1 MTPTTATPAV
11 SGVRALFVHA
21 HPDDE
26 SITTGGTI
34 AALVA
39 AGADVHVVTCTLGE
53 EGEVLGDELAGLVA
67 DRADQL
73 GGYRIG
79 ELSAALRAMGLDRPR
94 FLGGAGRWRDSGMA
108 GTPSADHPRA
118 FVGSGHDAVDEMVSV
133 IDGFRPHLV
142 VTYDPR
148 GGYGH
153 PDHIRAHEVVHA
165 AVEEA
170 GHRPDRVAWTVT
182 ARSEI
187 DRTHP
192 APPAHLRNPARDEL
206 PSVPD
211 SRLTHRVPLD
221 TAAYAAKLEALTG
234 HATQLEL
241 VPGPDGEPWF
251 LALTNGVLQPVAQVE
266 WYIAR
271 DRAEDDGRY
280 APCAPGSAHLLD
292 GLRGGDGVSGGRA

>member
-1 MTPTTATPAV
+1 MTPAPVTPPA

-26 SITTGGTI
+26 AITTGGTI
-34 AALVA
+34 AALVG
-39 AGADVHVVTCTLGE
+39 AGADVRVITCTLGE
-53 EGEVLGDELAGLVA
+53 EGEVLGDEFAGLVA

-73 GGYRIG
+73 GGYRIA
-79 ELSAALRAMGLDRPR
+79 ELASALRALGVGRPR

-108 GTPSADHPRA
+108 GTPSAEHPRA
-118 FVGSGHDAVDEMVSV
+118 FVRSGSEAVDELVEELEE
-133 IDGFRPHLV
+133 FRPHLV

-153 PDHIRAHEVVHA
+153 PDHIRAHEIVHS
-165 AVEEA
+165 AVERA
-170 GHRPDRVAWTVT
+170 THRPTRLAWTVP

-187 DRTHP
+187 SREHP
-192 APPAHLRNPARDEL
+192 SPPAHLRHPREDEL

-221 TAAYAAKLEALTG
+221 DAQYAAKLEALTG

-241 VPGPDGEPWF
+241 AQGAEGEPWF
-251 LALTNGVLQPVAQVE
+251 LALTNAVLQPVAPVE
-266 WYIAR
+266 WFICHDLDEKGENHVR
-271 DRAEDDGRY
+271 
-280 APCAPGSAHLLD
+280 CTPGTAHLLT
-292 GLRGGDGVSGGRA
+292 GLGERT

>member
-1 MTPTTATPAV
+1 MTPAITTPPAD
-11 SGVRALFVHA
+11 GVRALFVHA

-26 SITTGGTI
+26 AITTGGTI
-34 AALVA
+34 AALVS
-39 AGADVHVVTCTLGE
+39 AGADVRVITCTLGE
-53 EGEVLGDELAGLVA
+53 EGEVLGAELSGLVS

-79 ELSAALRAMGLDRPR
+79 ELGAALRALGVDRTR

-118 FVGSGHDAVDEMVSV
+118 FVRSGNQAVDELVAV
-133 IDGFRPHLV
+133 LDEFRPHLV

-153 PDHIRAHEVVHA
+153 PDHIRAHEIVHA

-170 GHRPDRVAWTVT
+170 AHRPDRVAWTVT

-192 APPAHLRNPARDEL
+192 APPGHLRNPVRDEL
-206 PSVPD
+206 PSVAD

-221 TAAYAAKLEALTG
+221 TTEYAAKLEALTG

-241 VPGPDGEPWF
+241 VPGPEGEAWF
-251 LALTNGVLQPVAQVE
+251 LALTNGVLQSVPQVE
-266 WYIAR
+266 WYLAH
-271 DRAEDDGRY
+271 DRAADNGPY
-280 APCAPGSAHLLD
+280 VKCPPGSAHLLD
-292 GLRGGDGVSGGRA
+292 GVGGEQP

>member
-1 MTPTTATPAV
+1 MTPTPDAPSAH
-11 SGVRALFVHA
+11 GIRALFVHA

-26 SITTGGTI
+26 AITTGGSI
-34 AALVA
+34 AALVGT
-39 AGADVHVVTCTLGE
+39 GADVRVLTCTLGE
-53 EGEVLGDELAGLVA
+53 EGEVLGEEFAGLVA
-67 DRADQL
+67 DRGDQL

-79 ELSAALRAMGLDRPR
+79 ELATALRALGVSRPR

-108 GTPSADHPRA
+108 GTPSAEHPRA
-118 FVGSGHDAVDEMVSV
+118 FIRSGTAAVDSLVATLEE
-133 IDGFRPHLV
+133 FRPQLV

-165 AVEEA
+165 AVEQST
-170 GHRPDRVAWTVT
+170 HRPQRLAWTVT
-182 ARSEI
+182 ARSEVS
-187 DRTHP
+187 RTHP
-192 APPAHLRNPARDEL
+192 DPPAHLRAAEEDEL

-221 TAAYAAKLEALTG
+221 DAQYAAKLESLTG

-241 VPGPDGEPWF
+241 VQGAEGEPWY

-266 WYIAR
+266 WFICHDLDETSGEYVR
-271 DRAEDDGRY
+271 CG
-280 APCAPGSAHLLD
+280 PGTAHLLT
-292 GLRGGDGVSGGRA
+292 GVGEQW

>member
-1 MTPTTATPAV
+1 MNRGTATPSAD
-11 SGVRALFVHA
+11 GVRALFVHA

-26 SITTGGTI
+26 AITTGGSI

-39 AGADVHVVTCTLGE
+39 AGAQVCVLTCTLGE
-53 EGEVLGDELAGLVA
+53 EGEVLGEDYAGLVA

-73 GGYRIG
+73 GGYRIS
-79 ELSAALRAMGLDRPR
+79 ELAVALRALGVDRPR

-118 FVGSGHDAVDEMVSV
+118 FVSSGQEAVAEMVAV
-133 IDGFRPHLV
+133 LEEWRPHLV

-165 AVEEA
+165 ALEESD
-170 GHRPDRVAWTVT
+170 HRPRRIAWTVT
-182 ARSEI
+182 ARS
-187 DRTHP
+187 DVSRRHP
-192 APPAHLRNPARDEL
+192 APPAHLRHAEEDEL

-221 TAAYAAKLEALTG
+221 DATYAAKLEALTG

-241 VPGPDGEPWF
+241 VPGDEGDPWF
-251 LALTNGVLQPVAQVE
+251 LALTNGVLQPVPQVE
-266 WYIAR
+266 WYMAR
-271 DRAEDDGRY
+271 ELADPDGPY
-280 APCAPGSAHLLD
+280 VKCPPGAAHLLD
-292 GLRGGDGVSGGRA
+292 GLAEDPA

>member
-1 MTPTTATPAV
+1 MTPTPDAPSAH
-11 SGVRALFVHA
+11 GVRVLFVHA

-26 SITTGGTI
+26 AITTGGSI

-39 AGADVHVVTCTLGE
+39 SGADVRVLTCTLGE
-53 EGEVLGDELAGLVA
+53 EGEVLGEEFAGLVA

-79 ELSAALRAMGLDRPR
+79 ELATALRALGVSRPR

-108 GTPSADHPRA
+108 GTPSAEHPRA
-118 FVGSGHDAVDEMVSV
+118 FVGSGKEAVDALVATLEE
-133 IDGFRPHLV
+133 FRPHLV

-165 AVEEA
+165 AVEHSA
-170 GHRPDRVAWTVT
+170 HRPDRLAWTVT
-182 ARSEI
+182 ARSEVS
-187 DRTHP
+187 RTHP
-192 APPAHLRNPARDEL
+192 DPPAHLRAAEADEL

-211 SRLTHRVPLD
+211 SQLTHRVPLD
-221 TAAYAAKLEALTG
+221 DAQYAAKLEALTG

-241 VPGPDGEPWF
+241 VQGAEGEPWY

-266 WYIAR
+266 WFICHDLDETSGEYVR
-271 DRAEDDGRY
+271 CG
-280 APCAPGSAHLLD
+280 PGTAHLLT
-292 GLRGGDGVSGGRA
+292 GMGEQR

>member
-1 MTPTTATPAV
+1 MTRSDVRPSAD
-11 SGVRALFVHA
+11 GVRALFVHA

-26 SITTGGTI
+26 AITTGGSI

-39 AGADVHVVTCTLGE
+39 AGADVRVVTCTLGE
-53 EGEVLGDELAGLVA
+53 EGEVLGEEFAELVA

-79 ELSAALRAMGLDRPR
+79 ELRTALRSLGVDRPR

-108 GTPSADHPRA
+108 GTPSAEHPRA
-118 FVGSGHDAVDEMVSV
+118 FVGSGRAAVDQMVALL
-133 IDGFRPHLV
+133 DDWRPHLV

-153 PDHIRAHEVVHA
+153 PDHIRAHEVVHTA
-165 AVEEA
+165 LEHAT
-170 GHRPDRVAWTVT
+170 HRPRRVAWTVT
-182 ARSEI
+182 ARS
-187 DRTHP
+187 DVTRRHP
-192 APPAHLRNPARDEL
+192 APPAGLRHAGQDEL
-206 PSVPD
+206 PSEPD

-221 TAAYAAKLEALTG
+221 DATYAAKLEALTG

-241 VPGPDGEPWF
+241 VPGTAEGEPWF
-251 LALTNGVLQPVAQVE
+251 LALTNGVLQPVPQVE

-271 DRAEDDGRY
+271 DIAVSDGPYVR
-280 APCAPGSAHLLD
+280 CGPGTAHLLD
-292 GLRGGDGVSGGRA
+292 GLGEGRS

>member
-1 MTPTTATPAV
+1 MSNIVTPSA

-26 SITTGGTI
+26 TITTGGSI

-39 AGADVHVVTCTLGE
+39 AGAEVRVLTCTLGE
-53 EGEVLGDELAGLVA
+53 EGEVLGDEFSGLVA

-79 ELSAALRAMGLDRPR
+79 ELAGALRALGVQAPR

-118 FVGSGHDAVDEMVSV
+118 FVKSGREAVDELVAAL
-133 IDGFRPHLV
+133 DDWRPQLV
-142 VTYDPR
+142 VTYDPQ

-153 PDHIRAHEVVHA
+153 PDHIRAHEIVHA
-165 AVEEA
+165 AIESAEHSPA
-170 GHRPDRVAWTVT
+170 RVAWTVT
-182 ARSEI
+182 ARSEVS
-187 DRTHP
+187 RHHP
-192 APPAHLRNPARDEL
+192 APPEHLRPAHEGEL

-221 TAAYAAKLEALTG
+221 ASAYAAKLEALTS

-241 VPGPDGEPWF
+241 VPGVEEESWF
-251 LALTNGVLQPVAQVE
+251 LALTNNVLQPVPQSE
-266 WYIAR
+266 WYISRDLPDAR
-271 DRAEDDGRY
+271 GSY
-280 APCAPGSAHLLD
+280 VKCPPGSAHLLD
-292 GLRGGDGVSGGRA
+292 GLAEERS

>member
-1 MTPTTATPAV
+1 MTDPTAPP
-11 SGVRALFVHA
+11 SGAGTRALFVHA

-26 SITTGGTI
+26 AITTGGSI

-39 AGADVHVVTCTLGE
+39 AGVDVRVVTCTLGE
-53 EGEVLGDELAGLVA
+53 EGEVLGEDFAGLVA

-79 ELSAALRAMGLDRPR
+79 ELAVALRALGVDRPR

-108 GTPSADHPRA
+108 GASSARHPRA
-118 FVGSGHDAVDEMVSV
+118 FVGSGREAVEEMTSL
-133 IDGFRPHLV
+133 IDGWRPHLL

-153 PDHIRAHEVVHA
+153 PDHIRVHRVVHA
-165 AVEEA
+165 ALDEA
-170 GHRPDRVAWTVT
+170 GHRPRRVAWTVT
-182 ARSEI
+182 ARS
-187 DRTHP
+187 DVSRRHP
-192 APPAHLRNPARDEL
+192 APPGHLRHAGEPEL

-221 TAAYAAKLEALTG
+221 DATYAAKLEALTG

-241 VPGPDGEPWF
+241 VPGTDADPWF
-251 LALTNGVLQPVAQVE
+251 LALTNGVLQPVSEVE
-266 WYIAR
+266 WYIAH
-271 DRAEDDGRY
+271 DLVDPDGPY
-280 APCAPGSAHLLD
+280 VKCPPGTAHLLD
-292 GLRGGDGVSGGRA
+292 GLVGETR

>member
-1 MTPTTATPAV
+1 MTDLTAPPPGT
-11 SGVRALFVHA
+11 GTRALFVHA

-26 SITTGGTI
+26 AITTGGSI

-39 AGADVHVVTCTLGE
+39 AGVDVRVVTCTLGE
-53 EGEVLGDELAGLVA
+53 EGEVLGEDFAGLVA

-79 ELSAALRAMGLDRPR
+79 ELAVGLRALGVDRPR

-108 GTPSADHPRA
+108 GAASARHPRA
-118 FVGSGHDAVDEMVSV
+118 FVGSGREAVEEMASLLE
-133 IDGFRPHLV
+133 DWRPHLL

-153 PDHIRAHEVVHA
+153 PDHIRVHEVVRA
-165 AVEEA
+165 ALDEA
-170 GHRPDRVAWTVT
+170 GHRPRRMAWTVT
-182 ARSEI
+182 ARS
-187 DRTHP
+187 DVSRRHP
-192 APPAHLRNPARDEL
+192 APPGHLRHAGESEL

-221 TAAYAAKLEALTG
+221 DATYAAKLEALTG

-241 VPGPDGEPWF
+241 VPGTDDDPWF
-251 LALTNGVLQPVAQVE
+251 LALTNGVLQPVSEVE
-266 WYIAR
+266 WYIAH
-271 DRAEDDGRY
+271 DLVDPDGPY
-280 APCAPGSAHLLD
+280 VKCPPGTAHLLD
-292 GLRGGDGVSGGRA
+292 GLVGESR

>member
-1 MTPTTATPAV
+1 MSPSTVAPRA

-26 SITTGGTI
+26 AITTGGSI

-39 AGADVHVVTCTLGE
+39 AGAEVRVITCTLGE
-53 EGEVLGDELAGLVA
+53 EGEVLGDEFSGLVA

-79 ELSAALRAMGLDRPR
+79 ELAGALRALGVQTPR

-118 FVGSGHDAVDEMVSV
+118 FVKSGREAVEEMVAV
-133 IDGFRPHLV
+133 LDDWRPHLV
-142 VTYDPR
+142 VTYDPQ

-153 PDHIRAHEVVHA
+153 PDHIRAHEIVHA
-165 AVEEA
+165 AIEEA
-170 GHRPDRVAWTVT
+170 EQRPARVAWTVT
-182 ARSEI
+182 ARSEVSR
-187 DRTHP
+187 DHP
-192 APPAHLRNPARDEL
+192 APPGHLRAAREGEL

-221 TAAYAAKLEALTG
+221 ASTYAAKLEALTG

-241 VPGPDGEPWF
+241 VPGAEDEPWF
-251 LALTNGVLQPVAQVE
+251 LALTNGVLQPVPQTE
-266 WYIAR
+266 WYISR
-271 DRAEDDGRY
+271 DLPDADGPY
-280 APCAPGSAHLLD
+280 VKCPPGSAHLID
-292 GLRGGDGVSGGRA
+292 GLGEERP

>member
-1 MTPTTATPAV
+1 MTPFAEPPSDTGA
-11 SGVRALFVHA
+11 RALFVHA

-26 SITTGGTI
+26 AITTGGSI

-39 AGADVHVVTCTLGE
+39 AGVDVRVVTCTLGE
-53 EGEVLGDELAGLVA
+53 EGEVLGEDFAGLVA

-79 ELSAALRAMGLDRPR
+79 ELAASLRALGLDRPR

-108 GTPSADHPRA
+108 GTSSARHPRA
-118 FVGSGHDAVDEMVSV
+118 FVGSERAAVDEMVALL
-133 IDGFRPHLV
+133 DEWRPHLV

-153 PDHIRAHEVVHA
+153 PDHIRAHEVVHTAIDEA
-165 AVEEA
+165 A
-170 GHRPDRVAWTVT
+170 HRPRRVAWTVT
-182 ARSEI
+182 ARSEVS
-187 DRTHP
+187 RRHP
-192 APPAHLRNPARDEL
+192 APPGHLQHAGGSEL

-221 TAAYAAKLEALTG
+221 DATYAAKLEALTG

-241 VPGPDGEPWF
+241 VPGADSEPWF
-251 LALTNGVLQPVAQVE
+251 FALTNGVLQPVSEVE
-266 WYIAR
+266 WYIAH
-271 DRAEDDGRY
+271 DLVDSAGPY
-280 APCAPGSAHLLD
+280 VKCPPGTAHLLD
-292 GLRGGDGVSGGRA
+292 GLVGEAL